1 MKFGAST
8 ACYYPLETE
17 KALQRVIDGGFQ
29 STEIFFNTST
39 ELRETFLHQLAD
51 IANGQTEIRSIHPF
65 SSFAETTCLFG
76 NYERRV
82 EDTLE
87 FYKRYMNACNIL
99 GASVLVLHGAII
111 KAKTIV
117 SFETYIERFHRLC
130 EIGKTFGVT
139 VAQENVVNHFSE
151 SPDFLIRMKKE
162 LGDDFKMVFDI
173 KQAVRAGVDPFC
185 FVNEFARDI
194 VHIHISDHNGE
205 QDCIPPGKG
214 NFDFKRLVGEMDKAH
229 YAGHYE
235 IEIYSEQYQVF
246 DELRESRLFLSKI

>member
-39 ELRETFLHQLAD
+39 ELKEDFLRQLASV
-51 IANGQTEIRSIHPF
+51 ANGKIEIPSIHPF

-82 EDTLE
+82 TDTLE
-87 FYKRYMNACNIL
+87 YYKRYMNACNIL
-99 GASVLVLHGAII
+99 GASVLVLHGAMIR
-111 KAKTIV
+111 AKTPV
-117 SFETYIERFHRLC
+117 SFDTYIERFWQIV
-130 EIGKTFGVT
+130 EIGKTFGIT

-151 SPDFLIRMKKE
+151 SPDFLLKMKQE
-162 LGDDFKMVFDI
+162 LNDDFKMVFDI
-173 KQAVRAGVDPFC
+173 KQAVRAGFDPFR
-185 FVNEFARDI
+185 FVKDFATDI
-194 VHIHISDHNGE
+194 VHIHISDH
-205 QDCIPPGKG
+205 DCHWDCMPPGKG
-214 NFDFKRLVGEMDKAH
+214 DFDFKKLVDEMVKVH
-229 YAGHYE
+229 YTGHYE

-246 DELRESRLFLSKI
+246 EELRESKQFLSKI